1 MEKKI
6 PWVDLEPLQAQI
18 RPQVL
23 KKFAE
28 MYDAKRYIQGPEDRK
43 FEKVFASF
51 CGVKYGCGVN
61 SGLDSLQTVLK
72 AWGIGPGDEVI
83 VPADTYIA
91 SAMAAT
97 LLGAKPVLVDAN
109 LDDFNID
116 VSKIEAAI
124 TPRTKVIMPVHLFG
138 QAADMD
144 PIMAIAKKHHLKV
157 LEDASQSHGALYKG
171 KRTGSLGDAAGF
183 SLYPGKNFGALG
195 DSGVI
200 VTNDEALSEKCHI
213 IGDYGQDRKYHHCLL
228 GDNTALDEIQAGI
241 LNIKLPYLDGWNEY
255 RRKVADKYL
264 KGITNPKITL
274 PIVHEWAT
282 PIWHVFALRCKE
294 RDALWKY
301 LEEHN
306 IGVNCHYP
314 IPIHLQPAY
323 ANLGYKKGDFSVA
336 EEISNTEIDIPMYY
350 GIPDDYVDYII
361 DVINKF

>member
-97 LLGAKPVLVDAN
+97 LLGAKRVLVDAN

-116 VSKIEAAI
+116 V
-124 TPRTKVIMPVHLFG
+124 
-138 QAADMD
+138 
-144 PIMAIAKKHHLKV
+144 
-157 LEDASQSHGALYKG
+157 
-171 KRTGSLGDAAGF
+171 
-183 SLYPGKNFGALG
+183 
-195 DSGVI
+195 
-200 VTNDEALSEKCHI
+200 
-213 IGDYGQDRKYHHCLL
+213 
-228 GDNTALDEIQAGI
+228 
-241 LNIKLPYLDGWNEY
+241 
-255 RRKVADKYL
+255 
-264 KGITNPKITL
+264 
-274 PIVHEWAT
+274 
-282 PIWHVFALRCKE
+282 
-294 RDALWKY
+294 
-301 LEEHN
+301 
-306 IGVNCHYP
+306 
-314 IPIHLQPAY
+314 
-323 ANLGYKKGDFSVA
+323 
-336 EEISNTEIDIPMYY
+336 
-350 GIPDDYVDYII
+350 
-361 DVINKF
+361 